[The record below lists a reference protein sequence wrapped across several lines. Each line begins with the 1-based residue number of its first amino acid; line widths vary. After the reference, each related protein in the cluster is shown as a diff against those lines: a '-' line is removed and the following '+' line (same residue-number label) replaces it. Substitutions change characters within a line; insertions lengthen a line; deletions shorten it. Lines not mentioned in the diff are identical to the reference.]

1 MDTEEGLV
9 ITIILGSLMMFV
21 LVLTI
26 ITFVVMYSK
35 KMAAK
40 NNTIRLVEK
49 NKELTLLRTEIESQE
64 SEREK
69 IAANLHDEIGPL
81 LATLRLNLSLL
92 IHDLKDGVLSG
103 SQIKEQQLFLDDVM
117 ESVRSVSHDLTPHFL
132 IKMGLSKSLDSYF
145 SKIPNVQ
152 ITVDLEM
159 DESKISKV
167 ISINTYRVILE
178 LVNNILKYESPE
190 VMAFFAKTNAHQLEI
205 KINHDSEGISNQEF
219 EELAKNSMGLGLNSI
234 QSRIIVLNADL
245 NFVKKDNDSEIVI
258 LIPLPKH
265 EKKN

>member
-103 SQIKEQQLFLDDVM
+103 SQI
-117 ESVRSVSHDLTPHFL
+117 T
-132 IKMGLSKSLDSYF
+132 
-145 SKIPNVQ
+145 
-152 ITVDLEM
+152 
-159 DESKISKV
+159 
-167 ISINTYRVILE
+167 
-178 LVNNILKYESPE
+178 
-190 VMAFFAKTNAHQLEI
+190 
-205 KINHDSEGISNQEF
+205 
-219 EELAKNSMGLGLNSI
+219 
-234 QSRIIVLNADL
+234 
-245 NFVKKDNDSEIVI
+245 
-258 LIPLPKH
+258 
-265 EKKN
+265 